1 MPGLSK
7 GDVLVQEYSQKGLRS
22 KTRVYFTIYKKNC
35 SMFLLQLHSKF
46 PLSLGLEQVV
56 PALGK
61 GYSQILYTK
70 PAYFDMIGIVD
81 TKGLK

>member
-22 KTRVYFTIYKKNC
+22 KSRVYFTT
-35 SMFLLQLHSKF
+35 FLLQLHSKF